1 MRTGGRP
8 ASFTVADVVA
18 AGKRIGLNELTMQ
31 RVADALG
38 VTTAAIYRHV
48 PSRSALETLV
58 GEAILDE
65 LRLTDDPAQPLVPH
79 LVGFALQ
86 LRRFTHDHPGTAAY
100 MLRLFPR
107 GQSGIRLMEQ
117 ELYALGERGY
127 DPAAATVIASGI
139 ATLALGV
146 SVAEQEQAAVAGS
159 EVVEHALTAIA
170 GSALLRQA
178 KAGIPDHTTEDYF
191 MLLLTSAAEGLVAR
205 LPPGAPI
212 PAPDQPQAP
221 AGGPPTIPITEKTP

>member
-8 ASFTVADVVA
+8 ASFTVADVIA

-79 LVGFALQ
+79 LVSFAGQ
-86 LRRFTHDHPGTAAY
+86 LRRFTLDHPGTAGY

-107 GQSGIRLMEQ
+107 GASGIRLMEQ
-117 ELYALGERGY
+117 ELHALGERGY
-127 DPAAATVIASGI
+127 DPAAATVVASGI
-139 ATLALGV
+139 ATIALGV

-170 GSALLRQA
+170 GSTLLRQA
-178 KAGIPDHTTEDYF
+178 QAGIPEHTFEDYF
-191 MLLLTSAAEGLVAR
+191 LLLLTSAAEGLVAR

-212 PAPDQPQAP
+212 PAPEP
-221 AGGPPTIPITEKTP
+221 AVSPTTTPITEKTP